1 MSVFSKP
8 FSVNQSRVLGNTFSL
23 PVFGSLFPP
32 VKDKLLIWLPGTN
45 ADSSHKL
52 DKINGYNFS
61 FVNCPPQYEYSDG
74 FVDVSDGTSDWDG
87 ASYRDS
93 KWECTYSAPAV
104 GESGHDEL
112 LSVDDGTFYDING
125 DPISHDQ
132 GDFLNLNSTQFFFCS
147 NFNKGLVIYNQPLT
161 GDELTEVQNWVSCN
175 YIDSDIT
182 LYSGDNGGYLIGYRS
197 ERVNDI
203 YFGSISPEYTPEG
216 DFLSNLQINTST
228 NLIVLQFE
236 GGGYAGFDDV
246 TFRIN
251 DGKEYTASWN
261 AANNRYE
268 ATGDPDVI
276 DSLGT
281 GKISYIYFISML
293 PQRSN
298 LLADDG
304 SVLATDDGVNLT
316 GV

>member
-1 MSVFSKP
+1 MSSSLYKTFASASFLNFNKP
-8 FSVNQSRVLGNTFSL
+8 FNLPQSYIKY
-23 PVFGSLFPP
+23 PP
-32 VKDKLLIWLPGTN
+32 VRDKLLVWLPGKN
-45 ADSSHKL
+45 ASSTQKL
-52 DKINGYNFS
+52 DRINGYNFS
-61 FVNCPPQYEYSDG
+61 FTGCPSSPLNPTG
-74 FVDVSDGTSDWDG
+74 
-87 ASYRDS
+87 
-93 KWECTYSAPAV
+93 WECTYSAPAV
-104 GESGHDEL
+104 GESGHDEIL
-112 LSVDDGTFYDING
+112 AVDDGTFYDISAN
-125 DPISHDQ
+125 PIPHDQ
-132 GDFLNLNSTQFFFCS
+132 GDFLNLNSAQFFFCS
-147 NFNKGLVIYNQPLT
+147 NPNKGLIIYSQPLL
-161 GDELTEVQNWVSCN
+161 DIELTEVQNWISCN

-197 ERVNDI
+197 ERVNTI
-203 YFGSISPEYTPEG
+203 TFGSISPEYTPEG

-236 GGGYAGFDDV
+236 DGGYSGFDDV

-261 AANNRYE
+261 AANDRYE

-281 GKISYIYFISML
+281 GKVAYIYFISML

-304 SVLATDDGVNLT
+304 SVLTADDGVNLT